1 MRSSVVKVACIYTK
15 CVRNPCRKNR
25 IFCNV
30 ISQYFRRV
38 HKNRPYA
45 SSVTNSWLSS
55 VEPTPWGTGGMCP
68 TFINGWAR
76 GYREQ
81 KNSKQETDQTVLT
94 ITKALT
100 KTTTCAFRAKKWRD
114 TTKKNISGALRR
126 IGAPNFALNRCPH
139 FQILSGPLAAD
150 EPPMR
155 FHDPRYR
162 IQPTYPKSSRLHGC
176 KLQWPGVEGHTGDSE
191 KGMCKTPTEQSGKG
205 RLVT

>member
-114 TTKKNISGALRR
+114 TTKKKHFRR
-126 IGAPNFALNRCPH
+126 FAPDRCPQ
-139 FQILSGPLAAD
+139 FCSKPVSPLSNSFRA
-150 EPPMR
+150 
-155 FHDPRYR
+155 
-162 IQPTYPKSSRLHGC
+162 
-176 KLQWPGVEGHTGDSE
+176 TGY
-191 KGMCKTPTEQSGKG
+191 
-205 RLVT
+205 